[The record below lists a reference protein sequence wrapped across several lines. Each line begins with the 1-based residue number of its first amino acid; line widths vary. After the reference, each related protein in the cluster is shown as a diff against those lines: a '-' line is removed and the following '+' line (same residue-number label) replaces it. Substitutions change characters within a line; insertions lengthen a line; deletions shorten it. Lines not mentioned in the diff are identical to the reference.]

1 MAVPWWSFNSF
12 AKTRTAMSPARN
24 AVTPPASHRWPI
36 FRSLAGI
43 APGWLRGDLVAGLT
57 LAAIAI
63 PEQMAT
69 ARLAGFSPAVGFAA
83 FVAGSLG
90 FAIFGANRFLSAG
103 ADSTITPIFVGGLVL
118 LAATGSPDY
127 AHLAVV
133 LALLVGIFVTL
144 GGIFRFG
151 WIADLLSVPVTT
163 GFMAGIAVHIAASQL
178 PAFLGVAAPQG
189 TLLQRLDLLT
199 HSLGR
204 TNAAASALGIGV
216 LAITVVAER
225 LSAKI
230 PGALIGLAAA
240 TLAVIGFSLE
250 HHGVAVIGAIAGGL
264 PRLALPTASMDDVVH
279 LLPLALMVGLVV
291 MVQTS
296 ATTRSFPGGPDE
308 PVDVDR
314 DFIGLGA
321 GSLLASLFGAFP
333 VNASPPRT
341 GIAAATGGRS
351 QITGLVAVA
360 IVLVMSV
367 FGMRL
372 LGHVPYAGLAGILL
386 FVAARLVRLGALRDI
401 WAKSR
406 EEFLLVVATLAAI
419 VVLPIEIG
427 VAVGIILSL
436 VHGMWTTTRAAAV
449 ELEQVPG
456 TTIWWPP
463 TPGQP
468 GERLSGVCVV
478 AFQGP
483 LSFLNADNFQRGIQR
498 AVAGDRPPPTLLV
511 LEASSIAEIDYT
523 AAQAFAGLIRR
534 YQREGVTVAV
544 ARLESVRARA
554 AFERFGLVE
563 LLGADH
569 FFHSVD
575 QAVHRCCGVPP
586 IIGPKPLDPH
596 AA

>member
-1 MAVPWWSFNSF
+1 
-12 AKTRTAMSPARN
+12 MSPAPDPSRR
-24 AVTPPASHRWPI
+24 VVSRPWPI

-43 APGWLRGDLVAGLT
+43 APEWLRGDLVAGLT

-69 ARLAGFSPAVGFAA
+69 ARLAGFSPAIGFAA
-83 FVAGSLG
+83 YIAGSLA
-90 FAIFGANRFLSAG
+90 FAMFGANRFLSAG
-103 ADSTITPIFVGGLVL
+103 ADSTITPIFVGGLIL
-118 LAATGSPDY
+118 LAATGSPEY
-127 AHLAVV
+127 AHLAVL
-133 LALLVGIFVTL
+133 LALLVGIVVTL
-144 GGIFRFG
+144 GGIFRLG

-163 GFMAGIAVHIAASQL
+163 GFLAGIAVHIAASQL
-178 PAFLGVAAPQG
+178 PSFLGVAVPQG
-189 TLLQRLDLLT
+189 SLLHRLDRLAQ
-199 HSLGR
+199 GIGGI
-204 TNAAASALGIGV
+204 NANALGLGLGV
-216 LAITVVAER
+216 LAITVAAEKI
-225 LSAKI
+225 SAKI
-230 PGALIGLAAA
+230 PGALIGLGAA
-240 TLAVIGFSLE
+240 TLAVIGFGLE
-250 HHGVAVIGAIAGGL
+250 RHGVAVIGEIEGGL
-264 PRLALPTASMDDVVH
+264 PQLALPRIALDDVLH

-296 ATTRSFPGGPDE
+296 ATTRSFPGAAGDPIDIN
-308 PVDVDR
+308 R
-314 DFIGLGA
+314 DFIGLGV
-321 GSLLASLFGAFP
+321 GSLLAALFGAFP

-341 GIAAATGGRS
+341 GIVAATGGRS
-351 QITGLVAVA
+351 QLTGLVAVA
-360 IVLVMSV
+360 IVLAMAV
-367 FGMRL
+367 FGMGL
-372 LGHVPYAGLAGILL
+372 LAHVPYAGLAGILL
-386 FVAARLVRLGALRDI
+386 FVAGRLVRVGALRDI

-436 VHGMWTTTRAAAV
+436 VHGMWTTTRAATI

-483 LSFLNADNFQRGIQR
+483 LSFLNADSFQRGILR

-523 AAQAFAGLIRR
+523 AAQAFAELIRR
-534 YQREGVTVAV
+534 FQGDGVTVAV
-544 ARLESVRARA
+544 ARLESLRARA
-554 AFERFGLVE
+554 AFERFGLVA

-575 QAVHRCCGVPP
+575 QAVHHCCGEPAAIAVT
-586 IIGPKPLDPH
+586 KPG

>member
-1 MAVPWWSFNSF
+1 
-12 AKTRTAMSPARN
+12 MSPAPDS
-24 AVTPPASHRWPI
+24 AASSASRPWPI

-69 ARLAGFSPAVGFAA
+69 SRLAGFSPAVGFAA
-83 FVAGSLG
+83 FIAGSLA
-90 FAIFGANRFLSAG
+90 FAMFGANRFLSAG

-133 LALLVGIFVTL
+133 LALLVGAVVTL
-144 GGIFRFG
+144 GGIFRLG

-163 GFMAGIAVHIAASQL
+163 GFMAGIAAHIAASQL
-178 PAFLGVAAPQG
+178 PSFLGVAVPQG
-189 TLLQRLDLLT
+189 TLLQRLDLLAWGLAGINAD
-199 HSLGR
+199 SL
-204 TNAAASALGIGV
+204 ALGIGV
-216 LAITVVAER
+216 LVITIGAER
-225 LSAKI
+225 LSAKL

-240 TLAVIGFSLE
+240 TLAVIGFGLE
-250 HHGVAVIGAIAGGL
+250 RHGVAVIGTVTGGL
-264 PRLALPTASMDDVVH
+264 PLVAVPVPTMDDVVH

-308 PVDVDR
+308 PVDIDR
-314 DFIGLGA
+314 DFVGLGA

-341 GIAAATGGRS
+341 GIAAETGGRS
-351 QITGLVAVA
+351 QLTGLVAAA
-360 IVLVMSV
+360 IVLAMSV

-372 LGHVPYAGLAGILL
+372 LAEVPYAGLAGILL
-386 FVAARLVRLGALRDI
+386 FIAGRLVRVGALRDI

-406 EEFLLVVATLAAI
+406 EEFLLVIATLAAI

-436 VHGMWTTTRAAAV
+436 VHGMWTTTRAVAV

-463 TPGQP
+463 TPGQR
-468 GERLSGVCVV
+468 GEKLPGVCVV

-575 QAVHRCCGVPP
+575 QAVHRCCGERPIAAVPP
-586 IIGPKPLDPH
+586 SVPH
-596 AA
+596 AG